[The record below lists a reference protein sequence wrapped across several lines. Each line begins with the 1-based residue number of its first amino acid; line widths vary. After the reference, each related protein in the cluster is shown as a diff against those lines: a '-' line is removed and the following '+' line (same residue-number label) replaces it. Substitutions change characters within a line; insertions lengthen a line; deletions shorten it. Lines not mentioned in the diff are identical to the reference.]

1 MSRSARLRVKTS
13 LSVPTN
19 VCCAVYLEALYE
31 RYGIKCSRAPIT
43 LKMAA
48 ILGLTESSDFCSI
61 GGLTSY
67 FLCLRS

>member
-1 MSRSARLRVKTS
+1 MSLSARLRVKTS

-31 RYGIKCSRAPIT
+31 CYGIKRSRAPIT
-43 LKMAA
+43 FRMAA
-48 ILGLTESSDFCSI
+48 ILGLTESSDFVSN

>member
-31 RYGIKCSRAPIT
+31 CYGIKRSWAPIT
-43 LKMAA
+43 FKMAA
-48 ILGLTESSDFCSI
+48 ILGLTESSDFVQME
-61 GGLTSY
+61 G
-67 FLCLRS
+67 